1 MRRSMVAVAVGC
13 AASKYLMNLMLPV
26 TGLSRSSSLFAGKHA
41 PWGPPA
47 IRGPPIHRGGLGH
60 AYSRF
65 FVIASLSEQTM
76 LLFHEPLLSSDLY
89 LEILFSIYRRKVD
102 TLIGDGGT
110 KNSLFL

>member
-1 MRRSMVAVAVGC
+1 MVAVAVGC
-13 AASKYLMNLMLPV
+13 AASKYLMNLMLTE

-65 FVIASLSEQTM
+65 FVIASLSEQAM
-76 LLFHEPLLSSDLY
+76 LLFHEPLHI
-89 LEILFSIYRRKVD
+89 EILFSIYRRKVD

-110 KNSLFL
+110 KNSL